1 MLDDV
6 QDQIRTWLDCEP
18 TLSAL
23 AVLTRLKLACP
34 DRFIDQHLRT
44 VQHAVKVWRREQ
56 ARRIVMQSAISL
68 SVGALDAAQI
78 ERVCTQS
85 RNLEPRVA
93 PGAHRRLPH
102 AAAPDSCGR
111 SAARGSLLWT
121 PGTTRSCGRRS
132 RAR

>member
-6 QDQIRTWLDCEP
+6 QDQIRAWLDCEP

-23 AVLTRLKLACP
+23 EILARLKLVCP

-78 ERVCTQS
+78 ERV
-85 RNLEPRVA
+85 
-93 PGAHRRLPH
+93 
-102 AAAPDSCGR
+102 
-111 SAARGSLLWT
+111 
-121 PGTTRSCGRRS
+121 
-132 RAR
+132 